1 MPNPHSTAKI
11 AGHPLHPLLVP
22 LPIGLFVAVLLCDL
36 AYWHSATAFWFA
48 ASEWA
53 LGAGIV
59 TALIAALAGFIDF
72 LGDRQIRDIGIAW
85 FHFLGN
91 LLAVIV
97 QVGNWFYRYNT
108 GPDAVLMTGLILSLV
123 AVLIFIVT
131 GWLGGE
137 MVFKKRVGV
146 AD

>member
-22 LPIGLFVAVLLCDL
+22 LPIGFFVGTLLCDL
-36 AYWHSATAFWFA
+36 AYWHSPSAFWFT

-59 TALIAALAGFIDF
+59 AALIAALAGFIDF
-72 LGDRQIRDIGIAW
+72 VGDRQIRDIGMAW
-85 FHFLGN
+85 FHFIGN
-91 LLAVIV
+91 LLAVAV
-97 QVGNWFYRYNT
+97 EAVNWLYRFNT
-108 GPDAVLMTGLILSLV
+108 GSDAVLMTGLILSLV
-123 AVLIFIVT
+123 AVLMFVIT

-137 MVFKKRVGV
+137 LVFKKRVGV